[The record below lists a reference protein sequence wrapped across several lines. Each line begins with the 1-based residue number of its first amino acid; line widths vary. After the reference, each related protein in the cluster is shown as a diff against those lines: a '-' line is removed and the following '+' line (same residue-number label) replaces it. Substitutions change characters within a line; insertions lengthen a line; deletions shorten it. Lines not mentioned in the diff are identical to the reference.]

1 MTLPW
6 VDHYADLALAQRSGA
21 RGHRRRIAFL
31 LWWPALALVI
41 VVSEVLHWSG
51 PEAIAAIA
59 GLWGL
64 LLLYSE
70 VRR

>member
-6 VDHYADLALAQRSGA
+6 VDHYTDLALAQRSGA
-21 RGHRRRIAFL
+21 RGHLRRVAFL

-41 VVSEVLHWSG
+41 VGSEVLHWNG
-51 PEAIAAIA
+51 PQAIAAIA

-70 VRR
+70 LRR